1 MNMVPHEAIADDTYR
16 APAGVVGQQLEVQ
29 DVIGVFG
36 EDALAA
42 VAALRDVM
50 PATRDNDAGDAC
62 HGEYLWIWRGKTL
75 IKFRGFVACPR
86 NSLRPGPRLRNR
98 RRYLRHHRAVRR
110 DTSRSLAYGTSSSSP
125 VASKRKIGKRGCLSR
140 TRGSGRLT
148 VR

>member
-62 HGEYLWIWRGKTL
+62 HEEYLWIWRGKTL

-86 NSLRPGPRLRNR
+86 NVRIPNWWKRLRECD
-98 RRYLRHHRAVRR
+98 LESPSG
-110 DTSRSLAYGTSSSSP
+110 SRP
-125 VASKRKIGKRGCLSR
+125 SR
-140 TRGSGRLT
+140 L
-148 VR
+148 